1 MFNIY
6 ELKRI
11 RDIAID
17 ILDNIQMTDGR
28 GLTRS
33 TINRL
38 LDEREILEDEL
49 KKILDN
55 H

>member
-1 MFNIY
+1 MLSIE

-17 ILDNIQMTDGR
+17 ILDNMQMAR
-28 GLTRS
+28 GSSLTKS
-33 TINRL
+33 MVIRL
-38 LDEREILEDEL
+38 FDERELLEDEL
-49 KKILDN
+49 KKIFDN

>member
-1 MFNIY
+1 MFNIQ
-6 ELKRI
+6 ELKQI

-17 ILDNIQMTDGR
+17 ILDNIQMSQGR
-28 GLTRS
+28 ELNKS
-33 TINRL
+33 TIIRL

-49 KKILDN
+49 KKILDD